1 MTGPLW
7 QASVAIC
14 RAFPDQPLSLAL
26 LLCSLQVQGIP
37 SVLTES
43 VYHNRIWYRLLW
55 CSSNPLL
62 LLSRLH
68 KPLLSLPF
76 YLHASLRVFQPA
88 LSAFFSSYCSVSGF
102 MRFIAAMSIGDGRY
116 SKTESRSG

>member
-1 MTGPLW
+1 MTVPLW

-14 RAFPDQPLSLAL
+14 RVFPDQPLSLAL

-37 SVLTES
+37 SVLTVS

-55 CSSNPLL
+55 CSSTPLL

-76 YLHASLRVFQPA
+76 YLHAFSGVFQPA
-88 LSAFFSSYCSVSGF
+88 LSAVLWHY
-102 MRFIAAMSIGDGRY
+102 
-116 SKTESRSG
+116 THRSLHSCNLNRP